1 MSSVALTTAQHD
13 AVPTATERRPA
24 AAPRRRTTRDPVV
37 LMYHGF
43 STVRRDDDPQNLFV
57 TDHDLRAQLSYLLG
71 RGWTPLTLTDYL
83 AVRAGGRRP
92 RRSFLVTIDDGLDS
106 VAGIAAPILAEL
118 GVPAVAFVPS
128 ALMGDTARWLPE
140 PADAAILDRHAV
152 AALGAAGIEIGGHG
166 ADHRDLRQL
175 SADELFRQ
183 TSTVRADLAR
193 ATGYAPRAFA
203 YPYGLFDDAA
213 RRAVAAAGYD
223 VAFSV
228 FDDAGTFAISRVDV
242 NATDTIASL
251 RVKLV
256 PGYRYLWRL
265 TSVVRPVRRVVRR
278 LVTRRTNGK
287 QRGPSWA

>member
-1 MSSVALTTAQHD
+1 MSTVATPTTRHD
-13 AVPTATERRPA
+13 HVPIGPERRPA
-24 AAPRRRTTRDPVV
+24 TPARHRTTREPVV

-43 STVRRDDDPQNLFV
+43 TTVRRDDDPENLFV
-57 TDHDLRAQLSYLLG
+57 TEDALRAQLSYLLD

-83 AVRAGGRRP
+83 AIRAGSRRP

-106 VAGIAAPILAEL
+106 VAGIAAPLLAEL
-118 GVPAVAFVPS
+118 GVPAVAFIPS
-128 ALMGDTARWLPE
+128 DLMGNAAQWLPE

-166 ADHRDLRQL
+166 ADHRDLREM

-183 TSTVRADLAR
+183 TSAVRAELAR
-193 ATGYAPRAFA
+193 TTGYAPRAFA
-203 YPYGLFDDAA
+203 YPYGHFDDAA

-256 PGYRYLWRL
+256 PGYRRLWRV
-265 TSVVRPVRRVVRR
+265 TSVVRPVRWVVRR

-287 QRGPSWA
+287 RKATS